1 MGLNDNDWPERPE
14 RDPEAYTEEEIE
26 KLLETAA
33 GTFRGLQH
41 IDDKKK
47 HDRLLL
53 WALLR
58 AARWRIVYLTRRES
72 AHVDPLCGCG
82 GLGLGLLLN
91 QPYQFIQQP
100 DQFPLL
106 LWIEAKISAPL
117 HMICA
122 NVGMLDGLFP
132 ALRQG

>member
-1 MGLNDNDWPERPE
+1 MGFAKLSSAPRTDQLAVSSLAPYPSTQRLGGFIDFVPVDLVARPSQDLRE
-14 RDPEAYTEEEIE
+14 FVIAHSAESSRIIPPTKTRSFIV
-26 KLLETAA
+26 
-33 GTFRGLQH
+33 
-41 IDDKKK
+41 
-47 HDRLLL
+47 
-53 WALLR
+53 AL
-58 AARWRIVYLTRRES
+58 RIPAQS
-72 AHVDPLCGCG
+72 H
-82 GLGLGLLLN
+82 
-91 QPYQFIQQP
+91 QFIQQP

>member
-1 MGLNDNDWPERPE
+1 LKTKGSKRDVPVGEWLTAKVMAQKKAYARPDVK
-14 RDPEAYTEEEIE
+14 RS
-26 KLLETAA
+26 
-33 GTFRGLQH
+33 RGP
-41 IDDKKK
+41 
-47 HDRLLL
+47 
-53 WALLR
+53 
-58 AARWRIVYLTRRES
+58 V
-72 AHVDPLCGCG
+72 V
-82 GLGLGLLLN
+82 LLN